1 MRIMDRKR
9 LKQKGCEHYFNMPNF
24 NMPDFSMPD
33 FNMPDFSMPK
43 SAGVGPIAAPVYEQR
58 VARQRLRHAS

>member
-24 NMPDFSMPD
+24 NVPD